1 MNDDLKK
8 MRDRVARAH
17 GQLAGVLRLID
28 AEASCHD
35 IVTQL
40 HAASTAL
47 DRAAANAVLCS
58 LYQELD
64 VDHPTLPDTNRA
76 QLEKLLLSLL

>member
-1 MNDDLKK
+1 MTPDMKK

-28 AEASCHD
+28 DEAPCND

-47 DRAAANAVLCS
+47 DRAAASAVLCA
-58 LYQELD
+58 LYHELD
-64 VDHPTLPDTNRA
+64 VDHPAPNTSRA